1 MKKITLLFFFLST
14 SLIFAQTTIG
24 ESTLFST
31 TTNATYTHFY
41 AANTLGD
48 GNTGEQVEFKINIT
62 TLPVG
67 GESYRIGK
75 TLASGTW
82 YFSNAKTLTEG
93 LNTITV
99 AAVSFNRAV
108 KIQFTSSALAFDSI
122 ILNDETIFDDTA
134 SAPARD
140 GATDTISNSPVFDTT
155 TNATWG
161 FVTTLCTAA
170 EGASTQSA
178 QTFKIY
184 ITDLPTDGANYRVVK
199 TVANGNWNNGNAQA
213 LSEGLNTITVSGVS
227 FDRSVKLQFSSGA
240 IEFDELSLNN
250 LSNDKAVNSSE
261 LFDDVVNETWKH
273 SLLAVTAARD
283 GASSQSAQTLVIDIT
298 KLPGVASYRVVK
310 TIANGN
316 FYNGN
321 AQALSLGLNTITVA
335 GVAFDRTVK
344 FQFTTGEDIEYNS
357 ITLNGS
363 VFWDGSTD
371 TSWDTSLNW
380 STNTAPT
387 STSDILIRDGLS
399 NYPVVSETTGVAINN
414 LTVDAN
420 ASLSI
425 NNGGSLIV
433 NGTSAG
439 NITYNRTLE
448 TDNWYLIASPVIGQG
463 IDNFGSNAGL
473 ASGTNTNL
481 GLASYDNT
489 QIAWDYYQN
498 GASDSGNFASG
509 SGRSL
514 KLATA
519 GDISYTG
526 TMPVDN
532 VGIEITSNSNGYNLV
547 GNPYPSYIAS
557 SDLLTNNTSSL
568 SEMSLYF
575 WNQAT
580 DSYDVINQASSMYIS
595 PGQGFFVNTSG
606 TNTFNFT
613 EAMQSHQSDSFQRIS
628 NERPEIS
635 LVLNDGKNT
644 RNTQIYYI
652 AGTTTGFDNG
662 YDSSVFGGFSD
673 NFSVFSQLVA
683 NGSRKNLAIQ
693 SLPKGDYQNMIV
705 PVGVIA
711 ESGSN
716 LEFSAKSENLP
727 EGINVFLEDREEST
741 FTRLDELNAAY
752 KITTASAMNG
762 VGRFYLHTTQ
772 SVLNTTDAKLDNVSV
787 FKVHNSLRIVG
798 LQQGK
803 AAVKLFNVLGKQ
815 VLNTAF
821 ESNGTKDVSLP
832 SLAKGVYIVQLETV
846 EGKLNKKIILE

>member
-24 ESTLFST
+24 ESDLFST

-161 FVTTLCTAA
+161 FATTLCTAA

-727 EGINVFLEDREEST
+727 EGINVFLEDREENT

-752 KITTASAMNG
+752 KITTASAING

-821 ESNGTKDVSLP
+821 ESNGTKNVSLP